1 MYFFGY
7 LKRALHFAENFS
19 FFQTQKRATFE
30 GLKQSRKHMGIFYRD
45 FLVSIEIAHCL
56 RLRSIVRY
64 TYFIKDY
71 NDKLKFI
78 VIFDKLILIGLLP
91 LLHLWREYA
100 QLCHHLLLIMILIY
114 LNNGVQNSVYAYL
127 IPETFRVLPF

>member
-1 MYFFGY
+1 MFFR
-7 LKRALHFAENFS
+7 LFEARASFCGKIQ
-19 FFQTQKRATFE
+19 FFQTQKRAAFA
-30 GLKQSRKHMGIFYRD
+30 GLKQNRKHMGIFYRD

-71 NDKLKFI
+71 KDKPEFI
-78 VIFDKLILIGLLP
+78 VIFDKLILIGLLS
-91 LLHLWREYA
+91 LLHIWREYA